1 MVLFLSYS
9 LILLLL
15 DGLRGLEKQIETE
28 GAWFADDIDE
38 KRDRKPLEIPPRK
51 FSFQALWLQFKKTK
65 QKSGFRWWILT

>member
-1 MVLFLSYS
+1 MLWLRQLRSGPKWDCFIATVLSLSYS

-15 DGLRGLEKQIETE
+15 DGLRGLEKQIVTE

-51 FSFQALWLQFKKTK
+51 FSFQAL
-65 QKSGFRWWILT
+65 